1 MAKPT
6 KNATPICIFLTIL
19 SIVGIILG
27 LLYQQALIPIILLI
41 PTAIYEVYRTEGKST
56 KAAAWGMLALLIAE
70 LVFVFFNIDLDLAEF
85 LGKSTTYIRGYR
97 VPLGNIQVISPTLMA
112 VLSVVLI
119 SNNRGRFTRWLAGII
134 FVNAFAII
142 YTVDPTVFQELIKL
156 AIDEGLNKI

>member
-6 KNATPICIFLTIL
+6 KNATPICIALTIL
-19 SIVGIILG
+19 SIIGIILG
-27 LLYQQALIPIILLI
+27 LIYQQALIPIILLI

-56 KAAAWGMLALLIAE
+56 KAAAWGMLILLIAE
-70 LVFVFFNIDLDLAEF
+70 LIFVFFNIDFDLAEF
-85 LGKSTTYIRGYR
+85 LGRSTTYIRGYR
-97 VPLGNIQVISPTLMA
+97 IPLGNIQVISPTLMA

-119 SNNRGRFTRWLAGII
+119 TNTRGRYTRWLAAII

-156 AIDEGLNKI
+156 AVDEGLKKL